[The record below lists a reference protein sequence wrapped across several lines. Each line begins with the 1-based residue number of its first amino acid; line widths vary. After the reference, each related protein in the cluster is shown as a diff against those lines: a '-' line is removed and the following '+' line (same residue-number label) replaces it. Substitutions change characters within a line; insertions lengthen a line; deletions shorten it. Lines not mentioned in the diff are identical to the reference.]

1 MLYSMTG
8 FGQGSATDGEITVL
22 VEVKSINSRF
32 LETQIRIPQ
41 ILSNAE
47 FKLKKLIKKFIDR
60 GKIYLNAQIICGS
73 NVSLWEISIDDNLLD
88 TYTTIIEQIENRF
101 VPERTSVSLDRFLT
115 MNEIFT
121 KIPNPKYQERIMSIA
136 ISAVNDGLKS
146 LRRSRREEGKIL
158 QIDIQKR
165 IVNVKNLLRK
175 IEKMHNNATPSRF
188 KNLREQVMKLISNV
202 EIDPIRLAQ
211 EIAFIAAKSDCTEEI
226 IRLESH
232 ISQIEKSIKNRKPV
246 GSFLNFILQECHRE
260 INTIGSKTDI
270 NEISELVIHL
280 KEEFERIREQVQ
292 NIE

>member
-8 FGQGSATDGEITVL
+8 FGRGSASDGEITVW

-32 LETQIRIPQ
+32 LEIQMRIPP
-41 ILSNAE
+41 ILSSAE
-47 FKLKKLIKKFIDR
+47 FEIKKIIEKTISR
-60 GKIYLNAQIICGS
+60 GKIFLNAQIIGGS
-73 NVSLWEISIDDNLLD
+73 GVRLWDIIVDDSLLD
-88 TYTTIIEQIENRF
+88 MYADLIEQIENRL
-101 VPERTSVSLDRFLT
+101 VPERTVISLDRFLT

-121 KIPNPKYQERIMSIA
+121 KIPNTKSQERVVSLA
-136 ISAVNDGLKS
+136 LSAVSEAMKS
-146 LRRSRREEGKIL
+146 LRQSRRQEGKSL
-158 QIDIQKR
+158 QADIQKR
-165 IVNVKNLLRK
+165 IVNIKNCVRK
-175 IEKMHNNATPSRF
+175 IEKIHKDATPSRF
-188 KNLREQVMKLISNV
+188 KNLREQVEQLVGDI

-211 EIAFIAAKSDCTEEI
+211 EVAFLTAKADCTEEI

-232 ISQIEKSIKNRKPV
+232 IAQIEKSIKSRKPV

-270 NEISELVIHL
+270 NEISELVIIL